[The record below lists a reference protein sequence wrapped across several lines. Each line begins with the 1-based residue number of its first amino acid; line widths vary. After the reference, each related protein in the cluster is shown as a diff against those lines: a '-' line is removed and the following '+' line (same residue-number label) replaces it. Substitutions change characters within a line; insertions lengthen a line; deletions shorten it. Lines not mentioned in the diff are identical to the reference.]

1 MGNLKSYE
9 LIQKISNSLYE
20 NAKDDAIILS
30 RLRESQK
37 LIEIAISDDFDF
49 LLGRKIKIQKST
61 IYYDDETYR
70 QSSTSI
76 VFSASTL
83 DSDDFQVIIEC
94 LIDFNKIL
102 VKIKNESES
111 NDIIKRIMK
120 AYNIEGVAE
129 LKEL

>member
-9 LIQKISNSLYE
+9 LIQKISSSLYE
-20 NAKDDAIILS
+20 NAKDGAIVLS

-37 LIEIAISDDFDF
+37 LIEIAISDDFEF
-49 LLGRKIKIQKST
+49 LFRRKINFHKST

-70 QSSTSI
+70 QSATSI
-76 VFSASTL
+76 VLSGSAL
-83 DSDDFQVIIEC
+83 DGDDFQVTFEC

-102 VKIKNESES
+102 VKIKNESKS
-111 NDIIKRIMK
+111 NDIIKRITK

-129 LKEL
+129 FKEL

>member
-1 MGNLKSYE
+1 MSNLKSYE
-9 LIQKISNSLYE
+9 LIQKISSSLYE
-20 NAKDDAIILS
+20 NAKDDAIVLS

-70 QSSTSI
+70 QSTTAI
-76 VFSASTL
+76 VFTATI
-83 DSDDFQVIIEC
+83 SDDNDSHITFEC

-102 VKIKNESES
+102 VKVKNESES
-111 NDIIKRIMK
+111 KDLIKRITK
-120 AYNIEGVAE
+120 AYNNEGLAE
-129 LKEL
+129 FKEI